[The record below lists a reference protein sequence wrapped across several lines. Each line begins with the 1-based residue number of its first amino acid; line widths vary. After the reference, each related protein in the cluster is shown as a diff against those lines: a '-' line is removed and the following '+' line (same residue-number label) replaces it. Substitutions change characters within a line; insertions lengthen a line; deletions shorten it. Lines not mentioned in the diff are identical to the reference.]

1 MIKKDDGVRLE
12 KYFENDDF
20 DDPMMDARFNEE
32 EDSIS

>member
-12 KYFENDDF
+12 KYFENDD
-20 DDPMMDARFNEE
+20 DARFNEE